1 MIQTNLFTEPAPMY
15 LPPAKYARF
24 TPRTYQGEA
33 VDAAFSLFAQGM
45 AGAMVRC
52 PTGGGKTLIGA
63 FTADRWLQQ
72 GEDYRVL
79 VLAHERQLIKQFA
92 DEIKDY
98 FGEKPAIEMG
108 DIHCTGREKIIV
120 ASRATLYLDDVDGEK
135 VSRLFKFDAKKHWLV
150 IVDEAHRY
158 TKSMKSCRHVFEHF
172 EQNPN
177 SRRLGLTATP
187 ERTDKITFA
196 KLFPGVASD
205 YRLFNMDGG
214 PCAVEDGWAVRYDQR
229 FITVEGVDFAG
240 LREVA
245 KDFDKHELE
254 EVLGKQETLAKLIE
268 PMLDLVKDR
277 RTLVFSPGKQ
287 MAKDVALYINAKV
300 GYEVA
305 KSVDGDAP
313 DDVRTDIY
321 EQHQTGAIQFLSVCG
336 LCREG
341 YNDPGIQ
348 AVAIFRPTKSR
359 SLAEQMKG
367 RGCRPLR
374 GIVKNE
380 MTAEER
386 KAAIAASDKPTCM
399 IVDLVGITGMADCA
413 STAHILA
420 ESYPDEVIDRANE
433 NMRGKTGPCDVAEEV
448 RKADQELKDEEAERQ
463 RRIKEQ
469 EERAKAR
476 LERLARE
483 RKDKEEARRRAALD
497 AQVKYTEH
505 EVRHG
510 GGGAI
515 RHDPK
520 GRELLTTKQANF
532 LRWKKYDFDPNA
544 MTKAA
549 AMRIIGM
556 FHQGKSLDEIKRLN
570 RSTVKQEPRE
580 QPKPKPVNEPA
591 QRKLPIEDANNALYE
606 AAYSESDIPF

>member
-1 MIQTNLFTEPAPMY
+1 MIQTTLFTDPVPMY

-33 VDAAFSLFAQGM
+33 VDNVFRLYGEDVP
-45 AGAMVRC
+45 GAMVRC

-72 GEDYRVL
+72 GDDYRVI

-92 DEIKDY
+92 DEIHDY

-120 ASRATLYLDDVDGEK
+120 ASRATLYVKEVDGHVGDKEK
-135 VSRLFKFDAKKHWLV
+135 VSRLFKFDPSKNWLV
-150 IVDEAHRY
+150 IIDEAHRW
-158 TKSMKSCRHVFEHF
+158 TKSMSSCRHVIEHF
-172 EQNPN
+172 EQNEK

-205 YRLFNMDGG
+205 YRLYNMDGG

-229 FITVEGVDFAG
+229 FITVEGVDFKG

-245 KDFDKHELE
+245 KDFDKNELE
-254 EVLGKQETLAKLIE
+254 AVLGTQETLAKLCE

-277 RTLVFSPGKQ
+277 RTLIFNPGVQ

-305 KSVDGDAP
+305 KSVDGSYP

-374 GIVKNE
+374 GCVKNE

-386 KAAIAASDKPTCM
+386 KSAIAASDKPNCM
-399 IVDLVGITGMADCA
+399 IVDLVGVTGIADCA

-433 NMRGKTGPCDVAEEV
+433 NMRGKSGPCDVAEEV
-448 RKADQELKDEEAERQ
+448 RKAEQELKDEEAERQ
-463 RRIKEQ
+463 RKIREQ

-483 RKDKEEARRRAALD
+483 RKEKEEARRRAALD

-510 GGGAI
+510 GGGVVK
-515 RHDPK
+515 RDSK
-520 GRELLTTKQANF
+520 GRPMPTAKMLGF
-532 LRWKKYDFDPNA
+532 LRWKKHPHDPSSI
-544 MTKAA
+544 TAA
-549 AMRIIGM
+549 EAGRIIGM
-556 FHQGKSLDEIKRLN
+556 YKAGKSQAEILAVCRAPKKDAP
-570 RSTVKQEPRE
+570 KQE
-580 QPKPKPVNEPA
+580 QPKKQFYKDP
-591 QRKLPIEDANNALYE
+591 LD
-606 AAYSESDIPF
+606 DINSRLLSGDW